1 MTINDFELGMIVSH
15 NKYGFGEI
23 LKIVTKDN
31 CSFLFIDFNELGG
44 SWFYSV
50 FDKNDKGSPGF
61 DVNECIL
68 DKLTIIKKLKDKKLF
83 QLKTNILIKINN
95 LKIDNPWHG
104 CNYDE
109 VDSVLH
115 DFKELLFSI
124 EYTPYRKEDY
134 K

>member
-1 MTINDFELGMIVSH
+1 MTIDDFELGMIVSH

-23 LKIVTKDN
+23 LKIDTEDN
-31 CSFLFIDFNELGG
+31 CLFLFIDFNELGR

-50 FDKNDKGSPGF
+50 FDKNNKGCF

-83 QLKTNILIKINN
+83 QLKTKILIKIDN
-95 LKIDNPWHG
+95 LKIDDPYPR

-115 DFKELLFSI
+115 DFKELLFLI

>member
-15 NKYGFGEI
+15 PKYGFGEVI
-23 LKIVTKDN
+23 DFYTKDN
-31 CSFLFIDFNELGG
+31 SLFIDFNKLGR
-44 SWFYSV
+44 SWFFSV
-50 FDKNDKGSPGF
+50 FDKNNSGCF

-83 QLKTNILIKINN
+83 QLKTEILIKLHN
-95 LKIDNPWHG
+95 LKTDGSYPMW
-104 CNYDE
+104 NYDE

-124 EYTPYRKEDY
+124 EYTLYRKEN
-134 K
+134 

>member
-1 MTINDFELGMIVSH
+1 MTINNFELGMIVSH
-15 NKYGFGEI
+15 PKYGFGEV
-23 LKIVTKDN
+23 IVIDTKDN
-31 CSFLFIDFNELGG
+31 TLFIDFNKLGR

-50 FDKNDKGSPGF
+50 FDKNNVACF

-68 DKLTIIKKLKDKKLF
+68 NKLTIIKKLKNKKLF
-83 QLKTNILIKINN
+83 QLKIKILNKLHN
-95 LKIDNPWHG
+95 LKTDDSYPM

-124 EYTPYRKEDY
+124 EYTLYRKEDY